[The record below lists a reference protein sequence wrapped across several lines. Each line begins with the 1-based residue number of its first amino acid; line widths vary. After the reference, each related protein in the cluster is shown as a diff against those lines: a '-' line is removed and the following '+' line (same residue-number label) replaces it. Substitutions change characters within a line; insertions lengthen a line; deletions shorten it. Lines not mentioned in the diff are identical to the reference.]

1 MGFEPTQLAVND
13 HLTPLLPEADSK
25 HILTAIYQVLVAS
38 RTSGLFNMTWIQS
51 IFMYFSCHP
60 CNFRHRNHISTQ
72 VLAVRFSSKNE
83 ITSHQSKMIMY
94 GHWDLQVW
102 EGSRGHEIDVGR
114 PLELYFLIYTREF
127 LKFDNFLNLTPL
139 QHRRAAKF
147 K

>member
-1 MGFEPTQLAVND
+1 MGLEPMQLAVND
-13 HLTPLLPEADSK
+13 HLTSLLPEANSK

-83 ITSHQSKMIMY
+83 IH
-94 GHWDLQVW
+94 
-102 EGSRGHEIDVGR
+102 
-114 PLELYFLIYTREF
+114 
-127 LKFDNFLNLTPL
+127 LTL
-139 QHRRAAKF
+139 VKNDYIWSLGLAGMGGV
-147 K
+147 